1 VRFGGF
7 SQYSDLS
14 GRLETL
20 INEILLD
27 LHHNYAHN
35 PGFAETY
42 RECYQLLG
50 IAKFIHAAE
59 HNGDREAIR
68 SRLAGTD
75 QLFHHIEDDVR
86 GWTRIHRRRYGT
98 LGLEAKMELT
108 EATLHHLM
116 NDVGVSESG
125 NPQAAGLRTE
135 QAPPPAYS
143 SPAQRYVPLG
153 SNFWQ
158 PAGRPVQ

>member
-1 VRFGGF
+1 
-7 SQYSDLS
+7 
-14 GRLETL
+14 
-20 INEILLD
+20 
-27 LHHNYAHN
+27 
-35 PGFAETY
+35 
-42 RECYQLLG
+42 
-50 IAKFIHAAE
+50 
-59 HNGDREAIR
+59 
-68 SRLAGTD
+68 
-75 QLFHHIEDDVR
+75 VR

-98 LGLEAKMELT
+98 LGLEAKMELA

-116 NDVGVSESG
+116 NDVGVTESG
-125 NPQAAGLRTE
+125 SPQVVSPAGPTTE